1 MKINKRIIFGV
12 VFVDQIAKF
21 ALTRQ
26 NFFTLKVVENPGL
39 PFGTNLGFFNF
50 ILLLLVL
57 GVFIL
62 WGTRFFSVKDEIG
75 VSLILGGAVSNLFDR
90 LIGGTVTDFI
100 NVGISTL
107 NFADIAI
114 FIGIMS
120 LLFNLCCKKS
130 ILPR

>member
-57 GVFIL
+57 GVQ
-62 WGTRFFSVKDEIG
+62 FFS
-75 VSLILGGAVSNLFDR
+75 LG
-90 LIGGTVTDFI
+90 
-100 NVGISTL
+100 
-107 NFADIAI
+107 
-114 FIGIMS
+114 FIGELIS
-120 LLFNLCCKKS
+120 RATEEKRELK
-130 ILPR
+130 